1 MVATVRTN
9 RSVHLHSLLKEHY
22 NLIIIHH
29 LADDESLTTFIPELE
44 ALWAKDHD
52 GHSIVG

>member
-1 MVATVRTN
+1 MLAMVRTN